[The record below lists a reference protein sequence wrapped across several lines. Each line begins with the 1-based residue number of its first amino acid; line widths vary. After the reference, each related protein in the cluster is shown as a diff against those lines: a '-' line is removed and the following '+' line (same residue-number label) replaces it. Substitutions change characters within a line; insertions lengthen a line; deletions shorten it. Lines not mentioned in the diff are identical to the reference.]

1 MFEQIFKHFQDRTA
15 SKLCQS
21 KVGPSLHLHQR
32 IWSVA
37 LFLSLAGG
45 LVVAQVPTTAQLQR
59 PRRAAS
65 TPVTPEIAGSSTAE
79 REEVSEGD
87 VIRVDTQLITVP
99 VVVRDQEGRPVA
111 GLTASAFELYEDNRP
126 QRVTTFATSD
136 APFEVALLLD
146 TSGSTRA
153 EIALIRRA
161 AEAFVES
168 LRPRDR
174 VAILSFTTT
183 DTRAQRLATV
193 AVQSYLTDD
202 HDALY
207 KALQNIGASN
217 GTPYYDALEL
227 VVKDIFRDPPTPEL
241 RGRRALVALTDGVDS
256 SSLSGFASV
265 HAHFLEAGLLT
276 YFVQVDTQDYVEDR
290 LLLDCQDDHTLRLSK
305 PQLERYRRNF
315 DPGADRADYAD
326 FCQLGSFERLGINR
340 SLYKLA
346 RE

>member
-1 MFEQIFKHFQDRTA
+1 
-15 SKLCQS
+15 
-21 KVGPSLHLHQR
+21 
-32 IWSVA
+32 
-37 LFLSLAGG
+37 
-45 LVVAQVPTTAQLQR
+45 
-59 PRRAAS
+59 
-65 TPVTPEIAGSSTAE
+65 
-79 REEVSEGD
+79 
-87 VIRVDTQLITVP
+87 VP

-111 GLTASAFELYEDNRP
+111 GLTASAFDVYEDNLP

-168 LRPRDR
+168 LRPHDR
-174 VAILSFTTT
+174 VAIISFTTT
-183 DTRAQRLATV
+183 DTGAQRLATV

-202 HDALY
+202 HDALH
-207 KALQNIGASN
+207 KALLNIGASN

-227 VVKDIFRDPPTPEL
+227 VVKDIFRDPPTPDL

-256 SSLSGFASV
+256 SSLSVFASV

-305 PQLERYRRNF
+305 AQLERYRRNF
-315 DPGADRADYAD
+315 DPRADRADYAD

-346 RE
+346 REEMGQLSQETGGRTFEATNLEAARSAFAEVAAEIGRQYSLGYYSSNHAGDGFRQIRVEVRGLIGVQVTAREGYSTVQTGRGSVN